1 MAERSAFSGGDQQYL
16 RDVQYG
22 DGTNLNVRTAL
33 HQRFSLSP
41 VAFPDFEAG
50 LVEWRPDLVV
60 LECGTGTGRFWDNQ
74 FAPKSVTATLTD
86 LSPAMVSDAV
96 ARVTAAGFENVT
108 GQECDVQ
115 SLPFAEDSFD
125 LAVANHM
132 LYHVPDPDLALSEL
146 SRVLRPDGVL
156 VAATNGYGHMREMN
170 ETIAEVFGS
179 ASEGLY
185 KIFGIDTGEAR
196 LREQFTTIAWH
207 AYDNDLLVTDP
218 AHAADYGLSYPP
230 GETATAEQAKEFAAA
245 INRRFVDGQLRIRT
259 RTGAFVARGLRQ
271 RTGAER

>member
-74 FAPKSVTATLTD
+74 VAPKSVTATLTD

-96 ARVTAAGFENVT
+96 ARATAAGFENVT

-125 LAVANHM
+125 LAIANHM
-132 LYHVPDPDLALSEL
+132 LYHVPDPDLALAEL
-146 SRVLRPDGVL
+146 ARVLSPDGVL

-170 ETIAEVFGS
+170 ETVAEVFGS
-179 ASEGLY
+179 NSESLY
-185 KIFGIDTGEAR
+185 EVFGIDTGEAR

-218 AHAADYGLSYPP
+218 AHAVDYGLSYPP
-230 GETATAEQAKEFAAA
+230 GESATPEQAKEFAAA
-245 INRRFVDGQLRIRT
+245 MNRRFGDGQLHIRT

-271 RTGAER
+271 RTH